1 MRHLLVRWLVNA
13 LALWVAVALL
23 PGLHFDRGIGGLLVV
38 AAVFGIVNALLRP
51 ILTVLSCP
59 LVVVTLGLF
68 LLVING
74 LLLWVTGWVS
84 ERYDLG
90 FHVDGLLW
98 AILGGLIIGLVSTA
112 ATLAIGENRE
122 NREKRRT

>member
-23 PGLHFDRGIGGLLVV
+23 PGLHFDRGVGGLLVV

-74 LLLWVTGWVS
+74 VLLWVTGWVS
-84 ERYDLG
+84 DRYDLG

-112 ATLAIGENRE
+112 ATLAIGD

>member
-74 LLLWVTGWVS
+74 VLLWVTGWVS
-84 ERYDLG
+84 DRYDLG

-112 ATLAIGENRE
+112 ATLAIGD